1 MLLLRETTDKRRRET
16 EPQFLLSELRLRHQK
31 LSTLFPYLG
40 SMHNIIILGFT
51 PCGNYLV
58 TLDCLSVRFHL
69 LSLSLDNV
77 KVVELFMRL
86 PQDTGS
92 SVSLPWCLCPVE
104 ILMINKSTTFIAT
117 LCFVTSLD
125 SREGLEELAMTC
137 NLKLFLSGRLLLSQT
152 ISAVINQS
160 CLFTVM
166 ARNGRER
173 TVLHIN
179 NGSNIS
185 FYLYDNL
192 EDNVPNKDYVD
203 DEETVRLPSE
213 LLCVKTFDLDDF
225 PGNCWFSCDLLP
237 DNRSK
242 FSEEMKNVPSCTAL
256 RSKIMIERFL
266 RCVLLPFYYP
276 GLNISKCL
284 KAFEIRF
291 IGSGETGS
299 YVMIVITMLINLDF
313 AGMCNKREKGI
324 AYLLALHPFIGNISI
339 LKICDLDKF
348 HSTRTSN
355 NPNIING
362 LKQKT
367 DFYCHEIQKS
377 DPYLRKHLSSYSVMS
392 NLDAVVEGNSLKK
405 LYHPFLP
412 ICIYNDEIRQM

>member
-1 MLLLRETTDKRRRET
+1 MND
-16 EPQFLLSELRLRHQK
+16 
-31 LSTLFPYLG
+31 
-40 SMHNIIILGFT
+40 IIILGFT

-69 LSLSLDNV
+69 LSLSLGKV
-77 KVVELFMRL
+77 KVAKLFMRL

-92 SVSLPWCLCPVE
+92 NVSLPWSSCPVE
-104 ILMINKSTTFIAT
+104 ILMIKESTIFVAT

-125 SREGLEELAMTC
+125 SREGLEEMAMTC

-160 CLFTVM
+160 CLFNVM
-166 ARNGRER
+166 ARNGKEK
-173 TVLHIN
+173 TVLQIY

-185 FYLYDNL
+185 FYLYDKL
-192 EDNVPNKDYVD
+192 EDDVSNKDYLD
-203 DEETVRLPSE
+203 HEETTILPSE
-213 LLCVKTFDLDDF
+213 LLNVKTFDLNDF
-225 PGNCWFSCDLLP
+225 AENCWFSCDTLP
-237 DNRSK
+237 DNGSNV
-242 FSEEMKNVPSCTAL
+242 SEETKDIQACSTL

-266 RCVLLPFYYP
+266 RCILVPFYYP
-276 GLNISKCL
+276 GLNISQCL
-284 KAFEIRF
+284 KSFEVRF
-291 IGSGETGS
+291 IGSGESGS
-299 YVMIVITMLINLDF
+299 YVMIVVSMLINLDF
-313 AGMCNKREKGI
+313 ASMGNKREKGI

-348 HSTRTSN
+348 YSTRTSS
-355 NPNIING
+355 NPNIVDG

-377 DPYLRKHLSSYSVMS
+377 DPYLRKHLLSYSVIS
-392 NLDAVVEGNSLKK
+392 NLDTIIDGDSLKN